1 MTTACNKEELSE
13 NHYKRDL
20 SSGRIRIPNYQRDY
34 AWKDKNFRDLWEDL
48 EEAIEYNKKGQGH
61 FIGTMVVAK
70 NEDNKKLYDIIDGQ
84 QRTTTIFML
93 LHVLANEQ
101 NEKDKQE
108 TRKYLYQKGEL
119 KLEVAPQNQSFFKAL
134 LEAAEKGNISHCE
147 KDADTEGKQNLFEVL
162 KAILDKVSKLNKE
175 EANER
180 LEALLEM
187 VLMRL
192 EEPDPGRAIRTFQS
206 VNDRGVPLLLLD
218 KLKSLFIYY
227 SNTFCDGK
235 RGLDQ
240 FINDH
245 FGEIFKIF
253 AKIKKSNHI
262 SSVGGFDEG
271 DIFRYHA
278 GSQKFDGIEFLGH
291 YETSTENTYEKLKDE
306 LKEIKKSKL
315 KSFIQSYVSDLKNF
329 YQAFLDLLSE
339 IDTNPTTLKAMLIN
353 TINPLFFNSLIR
365 LKINNELD
373 DEAMKLFAKTDIVF
387 FKAGKKM
394 RTTAYN
400 LIEEYLEKGKE
411 GLKSKMIAQCRN
423 HIESASW
430 NLVNNASNSSCFHYI
445 FFEKNCHEMG
455 LVDLKKL
462 IPGKQFSQQKE
473 HIIPINLLE
482 QRSNNKI
489 RDLGFENKED
499 LRAYIDT
506 YGNLISLEKSLN
518 LKASDKDLYGKDEIY
533 KNSAIAF
540 NRRFNV
546 KGFNKKALIKR
557 NDEMQEWL
565 INTFFKDFAAH

>member
-1 MTTACNKEELSE
+1 M
-13 NHYKRDL
+13 
-20 SSGRIRIPNYQRDY
+20 
-34 AWKDKNFRDLWEDL
+34 
-48 EEAIEYNKKGQGH
+48 
-61 FIGTMVVAK
+61 
-70 NEDNKKLYDIIDGQ
+70 
-84 QRTTTIFML
+84 
-93 LHVLANEQ
+93 
-101 NEKDKQE
+101 
-108 TRKYLYQKGEL
+108 
-119 KLEVAPQNQSFFKAL
+119 
-134 LEAAEKGNISHCE
+134 EAAEKGNISHCE

-162 KAILDKVSKLNKE
+162 KAIWDKVSKLSE
-175 EANER
+175 EGANER
-180 LEALLEM
+180 LEALLKM

-218 KLKSLFIYY
+218 KLKFLLIYY

-253 AKIKKSNHI
+253 ARIKKSDHI

-278 GSQKFDGIEFLGH
+278 GSQRFDGIEFLGH
-291 YETSTENTYEKLKDE
+291 YATSTEDTYEKLKDE

-339 IDTNPTTLKAMLIN
+339 IDTSPTTLKAMLIN
-353 TINPLFFNSLIR
+353 RINPLFFNSLIR

-373 DEAMKLFAKTDIVF
+373 DETLKLFAKTDIVF
-387 FKAGKKM
+387 FKATRNLASM
-394 RTTAYN
+394 AYN
-400 LIEEYLEKGKE
+400 LINAYLEKGKE
-411 GLKSKMIAQCRN
+411 GLKSKMIAQYRN
-423 HIESASW
+423 NIGMASLK
-430 NLVNNASNSSCFHYI
+430 LVNNASNSSCFHYV
-445 FFEKNCHEMG
+445 FFEKNCQEMG
-455 LVDLKKL
+455 LADLKKL

-489 RDLGFENKED
+489 RDLGFEGKKDLED
-499 LRAYIDT
+499 YIDT
-506 YGNLISLEKSLN
+506 YGNFISLEKSLN
-518 LKASDKDLYGKDEIY
+518 LKASDKDLYGKDAIY
-533 KNSAIAF
+533 KESRIPF

-546 KGFNKKALIKR
+546 KGFNKKVLIER
-557 NDEMQEWL
+557 NNEMEKWL
-565 INTFFKDFAAH
+565 INTFFKDFATH

>member
-1 MTTACNKEELSE
+1 MKTTLKDVFLE
-13 NHYKRDL
+13 
-20 SSGRIRIPNYQRDY
+20 SGYGIPNYQRDY
-34 AWKDKNFRDLWEDL
+34 AWKDKNFWDLWEDL

-93 LHVLANEQ
+93 LHVLANKQ

-119 KLEVAPQNQSFFKAL
+119 KLEVAPQNQSFFKTL
-134 LEAAEKGNISHCE
+134 LEAAEKENISHCE

-162 KAILDKVSKLNKE
+162 KAILDKVSKLSE
-175 EANER
+175 EEVNER
-180 LEALLEM
+180 LEVLLEM

-218 KLKSLFIYY
+218 KLKSLLIYY
-227 SNTFCDGK
+227 SNTFCDGE

-253 AKIKKSNHI
+253 AKIKKSDHI

-278 GSQKFDGIEFLGH
+278 GSQRFDGIEFLGH
-291 YETSTENTYEKLKDE
+291 YATSTEDTYEKLKDE

-315 KSFIQSYVSDLKNF
+315 KSFIRSYVSDLKNF

-339 IDTNPTTLKAMLIN
+339 IDTSPTTLKAMLIN

-373 DEAMKLFAKTDIVF
+373 DETLKFFAKTDIVF
-387 FKAGKKM
+387 FKATRFLASK
-394 RTTAYN
+394 AYN
-400 LIEEYLEKGKE
+400 LIDEYLEKGKE
-411 GLKSKMIAQCRN
+411 ELKSKMIDQCRN
-423 HIESASW
+423 YIELASREF
-430 NLVNNASNSSCFHYI
+430 VNNASNSSCFHYV
-445 FFEKNCHEMG
+445 FFEKNCQEMG
-455 LVDLKKL
+455 LADLKKL

-489 RDLGFENKED
+489 RDLGFEGKKDLED
-499 LRAYIDT
+499 YIDT
-506 YGNLISLEKSLN
+506 YGNFISLEKSLN
-518 LKASDKDLYGKDEIY
+518 LKASNKDLYGKDAIY
-533 KNSAIAF
+533 KESRIPF
-540 NRRFNV
+540 NRRFNA
-546 KGFNKKALIKR
+546 KGFNKKVLIKR
-557 NDEMQEWL
+557 NDEMREWL
-565 INTFFKDFAAH
+565 INTFFKDFATH

>member
-1 MTTACNKEELSE
+1 
-13 NHYKRDL
+13 
-20 SSGRIRIPNYQRDY
+20 
-34 AWKDKNFRDLWEDL
+34 
-48 EEAIEYNKKGQGH
+48 
-61 FIGTMVVAK
+61 MVVAK
-70 NEDNKKLYDIIDGQ
+70 NEDNKNLYDIIDGQ

-93 LHVLANEQ
+93 LHVLANKQ

-119 KLEVAPQNQSFFKAL
+119 KLEVAPQNQSFFKTL

-162 KAILDKVSKLNKE
+162 KAILDKVSKLSEE

-218 KLKSLFIYY
+218 KLKSLLIYH

-253 AKIKKSNHI
+253 ARIKRSNHI

-278 GSQKFDGIEFLGH
+278 GSQRFDGIEFLGH
-291 YETSTENTYEKLKDE
+291 YATSTEDTYEQLKDKLK
-306 LKEIKKSKL
+306 KVRKSKL
-315 KSFIQSYVSDLKNF
+315 KNFIRSYVSDLKNF

-339 IDTNPTTLKAMLIN
+339 IDTNPTTFKVMLIN

-373 DEAMKLFAKTDIVF
+373 DETLRLFAKTDIVF

-423 HIESASW
+423 YIELASREF
-430 NLVNNASNSSCFHYI
+430 VNNASNSSCFHYV
-445 FFEKNCHEMG
+445 FFEKNCQEMG
-455 LVDLKKL
+455 LADLKKL

-482 QRSNNKI
+482 QRPYNKI
-489 RDLGFENKED
+489 RDLGFEDKKD
-499 LRAYIDT
+499 LEAYINT
-506 YGNLISLEKSLN
+506 YGNLISLEKPLN

-533 KNSAIAF
+533 KSSEIPF
-540 NRRFNV
+540 NRCFNV
-546 KGFNKKALIKR
+546 KGFNKKVLIER
-557 NDEMQEWL
+557 NDEMREWL
-565 INTFFKDFAAH
+565 INTFFKDLATH

>member
-1 MTTACNKEELSE
+1 
-13 NHYKRDL
+13 
-20 SSGRIRIPNYQRDY
+20 
-34 AWKDKNFRDLWEDL
+34 
-48 EEAIEYNKKGQGH
+48 
-61 FIGTMVVAK
+61 MVVAN

-93 LHVLANEQ
+93 LHVLANKQ

-119 KLEVAPQNQSFFKAL
+119 KLEVAPQNQSFFKTL
-134 LEAAEKGNISHCE
+134 LEAAEKENISHCE

-180 LEALLEM
+180 LEALLKM

-218 KLKSLFIYY
+218 KLKSLLIYY

-253 AKIKKSNHI
+253 AKIKKSDHI

-278 GSQKFDGIEFLGH
+278 GSQRFDGIEFLGH
-291 YETSTENTYEKLKDE
+291 YATSTEDTYEKPKDE

-315 KSFIQSYVSDLKNF
+315 KSFIRSYVSDLKNF

-339 IDTNPTTLKAMLIN
+339 IDTSPTTLKAMLIN

-373 DEAMKLFAKTDIVF
+373 DETLKLFAKTDIVF
-387 FKAGKKM
+387 FKSSKKM

-400 LIEEYLEKGKE
+400 LIDEYLEKGKE
-411 GLKSKMIAQCRN
+411 ELKSKMIDQCRN
-423 HIESASW
+423 NDIESTSW
-430 NLVNNASNSSCFHYI
+430 KLVKNAPNPSCFHYV
-445 FFEKNCHEMG
+445 FFEKNCQEMG
-455 LVDLKKL
+455 LADLKKL

-489 RDLGFENKED
+489 RDLGFEGKKDLED
-499 LRAYIDT
+499 YIDT
-506 YGNLISLEKSLN
+506 YGNFISLEKSLN
-518 LKASDKDLYGKDEIY
+518 LKASDKDLYGKDAIY
-533 KNSAIAF
+533 KESRIPF

-546 KGFNKKALIKR
+546 KGFNKKVLIER
-557 NDEMQEWL
+557 NDEMREWL
-565 INTFFKDFAAH
+565 IDTFFKDFATH

>member
-1 MTTACNKEELSE
+1 M
-13 NHYKRDL
+13 
-20 SSGRIRIPNYQRDY
+20 GR
-34 AWKDKNFRDLWEDL
+34 FRRSV
-48 EEAIEYNKKGQGH
+48 EYNKKGQGH

-162 KAILDKVSKLNKE
+162 KAILDKVSKLNE
-175 EANER
+175 EEVNER

-218 KLKSLFIYY
+218 KLKSLLIYY

-235 RGLDQ
+235 MGLDQ

-262 SSVGGFDEG
+262 SSVGGSNEG

-278 GSQKFDGIEFLGH
+278 ASQKFAEIGFLGH
-291 YETSTENTYEKLKDE
+291 YETPKTYEQLKDKLKEVRKD
-306 LKEIKKSKL
+306 KL

-339 IDTNPTTLKAMLIN
+339 IDTNPTTFKAMLIN
-353 TINPLFFNSLIR
+353 KINPFFFNSLIR

-373 DEAMKLFAKTDIVF
+373 DETMRLFAKTDIVF
-387 FKAGKKM
+387 FKVGRDRAN
-394 RTTAYN
+394 AYN
-400 LIEEYLEKGKE
+400 LINGYIQKGKE

-423 HIESASW
+423 DIGIESASW
-430 NLVNNASNSSCFHYI
+430 ELVKNAFNSSCFHYV
-445 FFEKNCHEMG
+445 FFEKNCQEMG

-462 IPGKQFSQQKE
+462 IREKQFSQQKE
-473 HIIPINLLE
+473 HIIPINLLKLDNE
-482 QRSNNKI
+482 IEIQK
-489 RDLGFENKED
+489 LGFEDKKD
-499 LRAYIDT
+499 LRAYINT

-518 LKASDKDLYGKDEIY
+518 LKASDKNLYGKDEIY
-533 KNSAIAF
+533 KSSEIPF

-546 KGFNKKALIKR
+546 KGFNKKVLIKR
-557 NDEMQEWL
+557 NDEMREWL

>member
-1 MTTACNKEELSE
+1 MKTTIKEIFQAEGYS
-13 NHYKRDL
+13 
-20 SSGRIRIPNYQRDY
+20 IPNYQRDY

-101 NEKDKQE
+101 NKKDKQE

-134 LEAAEKGNISHCE
+134 LEAAEKGSISHCE

-162 KAILDKVSKLNKE
+162 EAILDKVNKLNKE
-175 EANER
+175 EVNER
-180 LEALLEM
+180 LETLLEM

-192 EEPDPGRAIRTFQS
+192 EEPNPGRAIRTFQS

-218 KLKSLFIYY
+218 KLKSLLIYY

-235 RGLDQ
+235 MGLDQ

-278 GSQKFDGIEFLGH
+278 GSQKFDGIDFLGH
-291 YETSTENTYEKLKDE
+291 YRASTDNTYEKLKDE

-339 IDTNPTTLKAMLIN
+339 IDTNPTTFKAMLIN
-353 TINPLFFNSLIR
+353 KINPFFFNSLIR

-373 DEAMKLFAKTDIVF
+373 DETMKLFAKTDIMF
-387 FKAGKKM
+387 FKVGRDRAN
-394 RTTAYN
+394 AYN
-400 LIEEYLEKGKE
+400 LINEYLQKGKE
-411 GLKSKMIAQCRN
+411 GLKSKMIDQCRGY
-423 HIESASW
+423 IEQASPK
-430 NLVNNASNSSCFHYI
+430 LVKNASDSSCFHYI
-445 FFEKNCHEMG
+445 FFEKNCQEMG
-455 LVDLKKL
+455 LADLKKL
-462 IPGKQFSQQKE
+462 IREKQFSQEKE
-473 HIIPINLLE
+473 HIIPNNLLE
-482 QRSNNKI
+482 LDNEIEIQK
-489 RDLGFENKED
+489 LGFEDKED
-499 LRAYIDT
+499 LRAYIHT
-506 YGNLISLEKSLN
+506 YGNLISLENSLN
-518 LKASDKDLYGKDEIY
+518 EKARDKDLYGKDEIY
-533 KNSAIAF
+533 KKSRIPF

-546 KGFNKKALIKR
+546 KGFNKKALIAR
-557 NDEMQEWL
+557 NDEMREWL

>member
-1 MTTACNKEELSE
+1 
-13 NHYKRDL
+13 
-20 SSGRIRIPNYQRDY
+20 
-34 AWKDKNFRDLWEDL
+34 
-48 EEAIEYNKKGQGH
+48 
-61 FIGTMVVAK
+61 MVVAK
-70 NEDNKKLYDIIDGQ
+70 NEYNKKLYDIIDDQ

-175 EANER
+175 EVNER
-180 LEALLEM
+180 LETLLEM
-187 VLMRL
+187 VLIRL
-192 EEPDPGRAIRTFQS
+192 EESDPGRAIRTFQS

-218 KLKSLFIYY
+218 KLKSLLIYY

-235 RGLDQ
+235 MGLDQ

-253 AKIKKSNHI
+253 AKIKKSNHF
-262 SSVGGFDEG
+262 SSVGSSGED
-271 DIFRYHA
+271 DIFRHHA
-278 GSQKFDGIEFLGH
+278 GSQRFDGIDFLGH
-291 YETSTENTYEKLKDE
+291 YETSTDKTYEKLKDE

-315 KSFIQSYVSDLKNF
+315 KSFIRSYVSDSKNF

-339 IDTNPTTLKAMLIN
+339 IDTNPTTFKAMLIN
-353 TINPLFFNSLIR
+353 TINLLFFNSLIR

-373 DEAMKLFAKTDIVF
+373 DETLKLFAKTDIVL
-387 FKAGKKM
+387 FKVGKTM
-394 RTTAYN
+394 QATACN
-400 LIEEYLEKGKE
+400 LINEYLKKSKE
-411 GLKSKMIAQCRN
+411 GLKSKMIAQYRN
-423 HIESASW
+423 DIEQTSW
-430 NLVNNASNSSCFHYI
+430 RLVKNAFNSSCFHYI
-445 FFEKNCHEMG
+445 FFEKNCQEMG
-455 LVDLKKL
+455 FADLKKL
-462 IPGKQFSQQKE
+462 IPEKQFSQQKE

-482 QRSNNKI
+482 QRPYNKI
-489 RDLGFENKED
+489 KDLGFEGKTD
-499 LRAYIDT
+499 LDDYIGT
-506 YGNLISLEKSLN
+506 YGNLISLDGPLN
-518 LKASDKDLYGKDEIY
+518 SQASDKDLYGKDEIY
-533 KNSAIAF
+533 KNSEIPF

-557 NDEMQEWL
+557 NDEMREWL

>member
-1 MTTACNKEELSE
+1 
-13 NHYKRDL
+13 
-20 SSGRIRIPNYQRDY
+20 
-34 AWKDKNFRDLWEDL
+34 
-48 EEAIEYNKKGQGH
+48 
-61 FIGTMVVAK
+61 MVVAK

-93 LHVLANEQ
+93 LHVLASEQ

-108 TRKYLYQKGEL
+108 TRKYLYQKGGL

-175 EANER
+175 EVNER
-180 LEALLEM
+180 LEVLLEM
-187 VLMRL
+187 VLMRF

-218 KLKSLFIYY
+218 KLKSLLIYY
-227 SNTFCDGK
+227 SNTFCDGEM
-235 RGLDQ
+235 GLDQ

-262 SSVGGFDEG
+262 FSVGGPNFDEG

-291 YETSTENTYEKLKDE
+291 YKTSTDNTYEQLKDE
-306 LKEIKKSKL
+306 LKGIKKSESKL

-339 IDTNPTTLKAMLIN
+339 IDTNPTTFKAMLIN
-353 TINPLFFNSLIR
+353 EINSLFFNSLIR

-373 DEAMKLFAKTDIVF
+373 DETMRLFAKTDIVF
-387 FKAGKKM
+387 FKVGRNM
-394 RTTAYN
+394 RANAYN
-400 LIEEYLEKGKE
+400 LINEYLEKGKE

-423 HIESASW
+423 YIELASRE
-430 NLVNNASNSSCFHYI
+430 LVRNISNSKYFHYI
-445 FFEKNCHEMG
+445 FFEKNCQEMG
-455 LVDLKKL
+455 LADLKKL
-462 IPGKQFSQQKE
+462 IPGKQFSQEKE

-482 QRSNNKI
+482 QRPYNKI
-489 RDLGFENKED
+489 RDLGFEGKKDLED
-499 LRAYIDT
+499 YIDT
-506 YGNLISLEKSLN
+506 YGNFISLEKSLN
-518 LKASDKDLYGKDEIY
+518 LKASDKDLYGKDAIY
-533 KNSAIAF
+533 KESRIPF
-540 NRRFNV
+540 NRHFNV
-546 KGFNKKALIKR
+546 KGFNKKVLIKR
-557 NDEMQEWL
+557 NDEMREWL
-565 INTFFKDFAAH
+565 IDTFFKDFAVH

>member
-1 MTTACNKEELSE
+1 MKTTIKEIFQAEGYS
-13 NHYKRDL
+13 
-20 SSGRIRIPNYQRDY
+20 IPNYQRDY
-34 AWKDKNFRDLWEDL
+34 AWKDKNFKDLWEDL

-101 NEKDKQE
+101 NEEDKQE

-119 KLEVAPQNQSFFKAL
+119 RLEVAPQNQSFFKAL
-134 LEAAEKGNISHCE
+134 LEAAEKGNISHCK

-175 EANER
+175 EVNER
-180 LEALLEM
+180 LETLLEM
-187 VLMRL
+187 VLMRF

-218 KLKSLFIYY
+218 KLKSLLIYY

-235 RGLDQ
+235 MGLDQ

-253 AKIKKSNHI
+253 AKIKKSNYI
-262 SSVGGFDEG
+262 SSVGDSNEG

-278 GSQKFDGIEFLGH
+278 GSQKFDGIPFLGH
-291 YETSTENTYEKLKDE
+291 YETSIDNTYEKLKDK

-339 IDTNPTTLKAMLIN
+339 IDTNPTTFKAMLIN
-353 TINPLFFNSLIR
+353 KINPRFFNSLIR

-373 DEAMKLFAKTDIVF
+373 DETLRLFAKTDIVF
-387 FKAGKKM
+387 FKADEKM
-394 RTTAYN
+394 KTKAYN
-400 LIEEYLEKGKE
+400 LINEYLQKGKE

-423 HIESASW
+423 DIELASW
-430 NLVNNASNSSCFHYI
+430 KLVENASNSSCFHYV
-445 FFEKNCHEMG
+445 FFEKNCQEMG
-455 LVDLKKL
+455 LADLKKL
-462 IPGKQFSQQKE
+462 IREKQFSQEKE
-473 HIIPINLLE
+473 HIIPINLLKLDNE
-482 QRSNNKI
+482 IEIQK
-489 RDLGFENKED
+489 LGFEGKKDLED
-499 LRAYIDT
+499 YIDT
-506 YGNLISLEKSLN
+506 YGNLISLENSLN
-518 LKASDKDLYGKDEIY
+518 RKASDKDLYGKDEIY
-533 KNSAIAF
+533 KNSEIPF

-557 NDEMQEWL
+557 NDEM
-565 INTFFKDFAAH
+565 

>member
-1 MTTACNKEELSE
+1 MSE
-13 NHYKRDL
+13 
-20 SSGRIRIPNYQRDY
+20 
-34 AWKDKNFRDLWEDL
+34 
-48 EEAIEYNKKGQGH
+48 
-61 FIGTMVVAK
+61 
-70 NEDNKKLYDIIDGQ
+70 
-84 QRTTTIFML
+84 
-93 LHVLANEQ
+93 
-101 NEKDKQE
+101 
-108 TRKYLYQKGEL
+108 
-119 KLEVAPQNQSFFKAL
+119 
-134 LEAAEKGNISHCE
+134 
-147 KDADTEGKQNLFEVL
+147 
-162 KAILDKVSKLNKE
+162 E

-218 KLKSLFIYY
+218 KLKSLLIYY
-227 SNTFCDGK
+227 SNTFCNGK

-253 AKIKKSNHI
+253 ARIKRSNHI

-278 GSQKFDGIEFLGH
+278 GSQRFDGIEFLGH
-291 YETSTENTYEKLKDE
+291 YATSTEDTYEQLKDKLKE
-306 LKEIKKSKL
+306 VRKSKL
-315 KSFIQSYVSDLKNF
+315 KNFIRSYVSDLKNF

-339 IDTNPTTLKAMLIN
+339 IDTNPTTFKVMLIN
-353 TINPLFFNSLIR
+353 KINPLFFNSLIH

-373 DEAMKLFAKTDIVF
+373 DETLRLFAKTDIVF

-423 HIESASW
+423 DIELASREF
-430 NLVNNASNSSCFHYI
+430 VNNASNSSCFHYV
-445 FFEKNCHEMG
+445 FFEKNCQEMG
-455 LVDLKKL
+455 LADLKKL

-482 QRSNNKI
+482 QRPYNKI
-489 RDLGFENKED
+489 RDLGFEDKKD
-499 LRAYIDT
+499 LEAYINT
-506 YGNLISLEKSLN
+506 YGNLISLEKPLN

-533 KNSAIAF
+533 KSSEIPF
-540 NRRFNV
+540 NRCFNV
-546 KGFNKKALIKR
+546 KGFNKKVLIER
-557 NDEMQEWL
+557 NDEMREWL
-565 INTFFKDFAAH
+565 INTFFKDFATH

>member
-1 MTTACNKEELSE
+1 MKTTIKEIFQEEGYS
-13 NHYKRDL
+13 
-20 SSGRIRIPNYQRDY
+20 IPNYQRDY

-48 EEAIEYNKKGQGH
+48 EEAIGYNKKGYGH
-61 FIGTMVVAK
+61 FIGTIVVTK
-70 NEDNKKLYDIIDGQ
+70 NENNKKLYDIIDGQ

-93 LHVLANEQ
+93 LYVLASKQ

-119 KLEVAPQNQSFFKAL
+119 KLEVAPQNQSFFKTL
-134 LEAAEKGNISHCE
+134 LEATEKENISHCE

-162 KAILDKVSKLNKE
+162 KAILDKISKLSKE
-175 EANER
+175 EVNER
-180 LEALLEM
+180 LEVLLKM

-218 KLKSLFIYY
+218 KLKSLLIYY
-227 SNTFCDGK
+227 SNTFCNGK
-235 RGLDQ
+235 NGLDQ

-278 GSQKFDGIEFLGH
+278 GSQRFDGIEFLGH
-291 YETSTENTYEKLKDE
+291 YKASTDKTYEKLKDE
-306 LKEIKKSKL
+306 LKKIKSAKSTL
-315 KSFIQSYVSDLKNF
+315 ESFIRSYVSDLKNF

-353 TINPLFFNSLIR
+353 RINPRFFNSLIR

-373 DEAMKLFAKTDIVF
+373 DETLKLFAKTDIVF
-387 FKAGKKM
+387 FKATRNLNSK
-394 RTTAYN
+394 AYN
-400 LIEEYLEKGKE
+400 LINAYLKKGKE
-411 GLKSKMIAQCRN
+411 GLKSEMIAQCRN
-423 HIESASW
+423 DIKDIELASLK
-430 NLVNNASNSSCFHYI
+430 LVNNESNSSCFHYV
-445 FFEKNCHEMG
+445 FFEKNCQEMG
-455 LVDLKKL
+455 LADLKKL
-462 IPGKQFSQQKE
+462 IPGKQFSQEKE

-482 QRSNNKI
+482 LDNEIEIQK
-489 RDLGFENKED
+489 LGFEDKKD
-499 LRAYIDT
+499 LENYIDT
-506 YGNLISLEKSLN
+506 YGNLISLESSLN
-518 LKASDKDLYGKDEIY
+518 RKASDKDLYEKDEIY
-533 KNSAIAF
+533 KSSEIPF

-546 KGFNKKALIKR
+546 KGFNKKVLIER
-557 NDEMQEWL
+557 NKEMEKWL

>member
-1 MTTACNKEELSE
+1 MKTTIKEIFQAEGYS
-13 NHYKRDL
+13 
-20 SSGRIRIPNYQRDY
+20 IPNYQRDY

-48 EEAIEYNKKGQGH
+48 EEAIGYNKKGQGH
-61 FIGTMVVAK
+61 FMGTMVVAK
-70 NEDNKKLYDIIDGQ
+70 NEDNKNLYDIIDGQ

-101 NEKDKQE
+101 NEEDKRE
-108 TRKYLYQKGEL
+108 TRKYLYQKGKL
-119 KLEVAPQNQSFFKAL
+119 KLEVAPQNQSFFKTL
-134 LEAAEKGNISHCE
+134 LEAAEKGNISQKKMQTP
-147 KDADTEGKQNLFEVL
+147 KDKQNLFEVL

-218 KLKSLFIYY
+218 KLKSLLIYY

-253 AKIKKSNHI
+253 AKIKKSDHI

-278 GSQKFDGIEFLGH
+278 GSQRFDGIEFLGQ
-291 YETSTENTYEKLKDE
+291 TSTDKTYEKLKDE
-306 LKEIKKSKL
+306 LKEIKKSTL
-315 KSFIQSYVSDLKNF
+315 ESFIQSYVSDLKNF

-339 IDTNPTTLKAMLIN
+339 IDTNPTTLKVMLIN
-353 TINPLFFNSLIR
+353 RINPFFFNSLIR

-373 DEAMKLFAKTDIVF
+373 DETLKLFAKTDIVF
-387 FKAGKKM
+387 FKATKDMKA
-394 RTTAYN
+394 TAYN
-400 LIEEYLEKGKE
+400 LINAYLEKGKE
-411 GLKSKMIAQCRN
+411 GLKSEMIAQCRN
-423 HIESASW
+423 DIEQASRE
-430 NLVNNASNSSCFHYI
+430 LVNNASNSSCFHYI
-445 FFEKNCHEMG
+445 FFEKNCQEMG
-455 LVDLKKL
+455 LDALKKL
-462 IPGKQFSQQKE
+462 IPRKQFSQQKE

-489 RDLGFENKED
+489 RDLGFEGKKD
-499 LRAYIDT
+499 LEYYIYT
-506 YGNLISLEKSLN
+506 YGNLISLESSLN
-518 LKASDKDLYGKDEIY
+518 RKASDKDLYEKDEIY
-533 KNSAIAF
+533 KRSEIPF

-546 KGFNKKALIKR
+546 KDFNKKVLITR
-557 NDEMQEWL
+557 NDEMREWL